1 MEKRY
6 RALRTISVIYKVL
19 GGLLLLLTV
28 LGVIA
33 FCVMAVGGGA
43 AARGIGRELG
53 LNSGIVR
60 GMAGGLM
67 GGVIGGIGLL
77 IYGGLASV
85 SLFAFGQ
92 LIDLLISMEEST
104 RYTYYLMHQQTNRPA
119 SPPAPREM
127 PPASPPPAE
136 PLG

>member
-19 GGLLLLLTV
+19 GGLLALLTV

-43 AARGIGRELG
+43 AMSDIRRELG
-53 LNSGIVR
+53 MNNGMVRNFANGLVGGIV
-60 GMAGGLM
+60 GGL
-67 GGVIGGIGLL
+67 GLL
-77 IYGGLASV
+77 IYGGLGSI

-92 LIDLLISMEEST
+92 LIDLFISMEEST
-104 RYTYYLMHQQTNRPA
+104 RYTYYLMHQQVNRPVV
-119 SPPAPREM
+119 
-127 PPASPPPAE
+127 PPPATRDA
-136 PLG
+136 PQQPPAGPPVA